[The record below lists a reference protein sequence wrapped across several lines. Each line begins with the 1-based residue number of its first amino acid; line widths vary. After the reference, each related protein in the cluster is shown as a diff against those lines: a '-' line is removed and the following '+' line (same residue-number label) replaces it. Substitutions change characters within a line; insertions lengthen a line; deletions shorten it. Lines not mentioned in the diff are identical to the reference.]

1 MVKDQRL
8 LGIKE
13 NYDAIT
19 FYLVTADI
27 NQPVTVSF
35 WADFSVSTSDLLQ
48 HLKYSQHVLCA
59 LVVNM
64 KNTAYTNKWLN
75 GYIVSGTTR
84 FMGT

>member
-8 LGIKE
+8 HCIKE

-19 FYLVTADI
+19 FYPVTADI
-27 NQPVTVSF
+27 NQSVTVSS
-35 WADFSVSTSDLLQ
+35 WADFSVGTSDMLK

-64 KNTAYTNKWLN
+64 KNTAYTNK
-75 GYIVSGTTR
+75 
-84 FMGT
+84 